1 MCHVTSAFV
10 SSYSL
15 LAVRRRVT
23 AVLQKYFMSGS
34 DYKVLEDELGASML
48 EVEWTN
54 QHGCGGNE
62 DTDPHKLNCNLVF
75 QMMCHE
81 DSADVTGT
89 VLAGKRCNACTSSS
103 RCQLNVRMTSK
114 QQL

>member
-34 DYKVLEDELGASML
+34 EYKVLEDDLGASML

-89 VLAGKRCNACTSSS
+89 AVSTSEQVLHYTYTYDLYIYTLC
-103 RCQLNVRMTSK
+103 VYY
-114 QQL
+114 